1 MKIGEFA
8 RMNNVTTKMLRYY
21 DEIGLLKPIHIDEAT
36 GYRSYDVSQSNC
48 LNWILILKELG
59 FTLSQIREMLSG
71 PVDAAKIIREM
82 KQKRIEISSALN
94 EMMQKKIEIDHL
106 IRILEKEG
114 FRMDKKIKLLDID
127 KDSVHEIKK
136 NMPNMEVFLE
146 EAYNIAEASEDSKN
160 ITVFRFDI
168 SHFKQINDDY
178 GFDVGDRV
186 IVSCYNIIKENV
198 EKYFEKYALGRAHG
212 DEFIVFAPVGREL
225 VEKAARSIIEGM
237 DRFDFS
243 QVGSG
248 RQVKCCI
255 GGVTGPN
262 DLSKIRKMID
272 QSIDAIYEA
281 KGKGPNSV
289 EFQLFG

>member
-36 GYRSYDVSQSNC
+36 GYRSYDASQSNC

-82 KQKRIEISSALN
+82 KQKRIEISSVLN

>member
-21 DEIGLLKPIHIDEAT
+21 DEIGLLKPAYIDGAT
-36 GYRSYDVSQSNC
+36 GYRSYDASQSNC

-82 KQKRIEISSALN
+82 KQKRIEISSVLN

-106 IRILEKEG
+106 IKILEKEG
-114 FRMDKKIKLLDID
+114 FSMDKKINLLDISQ
-127 KDSVHEIKK
+127 DSVHEIKK
-136 NMPNMEVFLE
+136 NIPNMEVFLE
-146 EAYNIAEASEDSKN
+146 EAYSITEASEDSIN

-186 IVSCYNIIKENV
+186 IVACYNIIKENI
-198 EKYFEKYALGRAHG
+198 EKYFEKYAIGRAHG

-225 VEKAARSIIEGM
+225 AEKAAQSIIEGM
-237 DRFDFS
+237 ARFDFS
-243 QVGSG
+243 QTGCS
-248 RQVKCCI
+248 RQVKCGI
-255 GGVTGPN
+255 GGVTGPK

-272 QSIDAIYEA
+272 QSIDAICEA
-281 KGKGPNSV
+281 KRKGPNSI
-289 EFQLFG
+289 EFQVFG

>member
-1 MKIGEFA
+1 
-8 RMNNVTTKMLRYY
+8 
-21 DEIGLLKPIHIDEAT
+21 
-36 GYRSYDVSQSNC
+36 
-48 LNWILILKELG
+48 
-59 FTLSQIREMLSG
+59 MLSG